1 MAQPSLQ
8 QLRYLVAIADHG
20 TFGAAADAEYV
31 SQPALSAQIKELEKR
46 LGSVLLERSN
56 KGTILTASGDEVV
69 RRARDI
75 IRQVD
80 ELVEAAA
87 HDGRSLRGT
96 IRLGAIPTVAPYLL
110 PATVRSIMALHP
122 DIRLLLHEAKTPD
135 LLEQLRNGEIDL
147 AMLARPVIGDDL
159 VVMDLG
165 VDPFLLALPSA
176 HPLAKRRGAVSI
188 STLDDDRVLLL
199 DEGHCLRDQTV
210 EVCRMLQ
217 TEPEDVQ
224 ATSLSAL
231 VQMVAA
237 GLGVTLLPKCASAI
251 EAREGSGIVTKKFSD
266 STPHRTL
273 VMAWRR
279 SSPNSPVYAELAR
292 AVAKAAAL
300 G

>member
-1 MAQPSLQ
+1 MAHPSLQ

-20 TFGAAADAEYV
+20 SFGAAADSEFV

-46 LGSVLLERSN
+46 LGAVLLERSN
-56 KGTILTASGDEVV
+56 KGTILTTNGEEVV

-96 IRLGAIPTVAPYLL
+96 VRLGAIPTVAPYLL
-110 PATVRSIMALHP
+110 PATVRATMALHP

-147 AMLARPVIGDDL
+147 AMLARPVTGEDL
-159 VVMDLG
+159 VVHDLG
-165 VDPFLLALPSA
+165 VDPFLLALPSS
-176 HPLAKRRGAVSI
+176 HPMAKKKGTVSI
-188 STLDDDRVLLL
+188 TALDNDRVLLL

-210 EVCRMLQ
+210 EVCRMIQ
-217 TEPEDVQ
+217 TEPDDVQ

-237 GLGVTLLPKCASAI
+237 GLGVTLLPKCAASI

-266 STPHRTL
+266 STPHRSL
-273 VMAWRR
+273 VLAWRK
-279 SSPNSPVYAELAR
+279 SSPNGPVYAELAKS
-292 AVAKAAAL
+292 VAKAVAL